1 MDDPVFIF
9 YHFYIRWTWYHDT
22 NECYIFGED
31 TCQDLAKNDTKCGCF
46 TAPRCQN
53 WDSETT
59 PTLVGGVET
68 VEVLLQRG
76 PDTGIV
82 SDLPEDRQFPVVAS
96 IDDKL
101 FLCGG
106 TNNSGIAKD
115 TCFYYSFVQ
124 SKWIEMEEPMPHG
137 PLSRSAGVAA
147 YGDFYILGG
156 QTGTEEATDKVR
168 NTVFSL
174 ITEAQHGQW
183 PWAI

>member
-1 MDDPVFIF
+1 M
-9 YHFYIRWTWYHDT
+9 
-22 NECYIFGED
+22 
-31 TCQDLAKNDTKCGCF
+31 
-46 TAPRCQN
+46 
-53 WDSETT
+53 
-59 PTLVGGVET
+59 GGVET
-68 VEVLLQRG
+68 VEVLLKRG
-76 PDTGIV
+76 PDSGIV

-124 SKWIEMEEPMPHG
+124 RKWIEMEEPMPHG

-156 QTGTEEATDKVR
+156 QTSSGEATDKVR

-174 ITEAQHGQW
+174 IAGG
-183 PWAI
+183 

>member
-1 MDDPVFIF
+1 MRILAIIF
-9 YHFYIRWTWYHDT
+9 PILYPCLKTQQPILPY
-22 NECYIFGED
+22 
-31 TCQDLAKNDTKCGCF
+31 
-46 TAPRCQN
+46 
-53 WDSETT
+53 S
-59 PTLVGGVET
+59 
-68 VEVLLQRG
+68 
-76 PDTGIV
+76 GIV

-124 SKWIEMEEPMPHG
+124 RKWIEMEEPMPHG

-156 QTGTEEATDKVR
+156 QTSSGEATDKVR
-168 NTVFSL
+168 NKVFSL
-174 ITEAQHGQW
+174 FTEE
-183 PWAI
+183 